1 MDEKTIL
8 IGVLTKT
15 LNKSEQ
21 EVTELLYQ
29 GEGENIELRETVIDD
44 ILALDSKRV
53 ANIKKNAPVDKERL
67 DNEYKRGQKETL
79 DKFEKSLRDKY
90 SFNSEKKG
98 MELIDEI
105 ISSNKKASKLT
116 DDEVKK
122 HPLYVDLEKERVT
135 KDEYERVIK
144 EYEDYKKKIERDN
157 KFVSIKERARLKL
170 QEMKPIVSDN
180 ALVAKTREEDF
191 LRKFEIYDYQI
202 DGDNILV
209 LKSDGTRLE
218 DGHGNPLPFD
228 DLVKQIAVVNY
239 DFPRQGKKGG
249 TGGTGGGE
257 NNKSLNIVVPKTPE
271 EYKQAI
277 ENAQNIDEKIAI
289 KEAYHA
295 QEGK

>member
-29 GEGENIELRETVIDD
+29 GEGENIELRKTIMDD

-53 ANIKKNAPVDKERL
+53 ANIKKNTPVDKERL

-79 DKFEKSLRDKY
+79 DKFEKSVREKY
-90 SFNSEKKG
+90 SSESEKKG
-98 MELIDEI
+98 VELIDEI
-105 ISSNKKASKLT
+105 ISSKQKASKLT

-122 HPLYVDLEKERVT
+122 HPLYVDLEKDRVT
-135 KDEYERVIK
+135 KDEHERVIK
-144 EYEDYKKKIERDN
+144 EYDDYKKKIEREN

-170 QEMKPIVSDN
+170 QEMKPIISDN

-191 LRKFEIYDYQI
+191 LRKFEIYDYQV

-218 DGHGNPLPFD
+218 DGHGNPLPFNN
-228 DLVKQIAVVNY
+228 LIENIAANNY
-239 DFPRQGKKGG
+239 DFPLQDKKGG
-249 TGGTGGGE
+249 TGGNVDGDGKPLHIT
-257 NNKSLNIVVPKTPE
+257 IPKTPE
-271 EYKQAI
+271 EYSQAI
-277 ENAQNIDEKIAI
+277 ANAQNLDEKIAI
-289 KEAYHA
+289 KKAYHA